1 MSDRVNVVFGA
12 SISGLTAGIEEVKAQ
27 IQSIRGPIDGLA
39 NAFTELAEISGAAF
53 VVERIGDFTKE
64 ISEASLSTLNLAH
77 AIGLSADDMDT
88 FQEAMTAMGGSAD
101 MAGRVLERLEHNMS
115 LALVVPTSQ
124 AARALTALGI
134 STDQVRAKQGDLAG
148 FLDLL
153 RQKFSGYADGPA
165 KAALGY
171 DLMGR
176 SFDRLLPILNM
187 SGDQFAAFK
196 TQLDQTGA
204 KLSGPMLEAS
214 ARLGIQMNV
223 LGLAV
228 EGVGKAIYSSL
239 IDEIRTSVVDMT
251 VWVEEVRQG
260 ILVADGLENSASGL
274 ATAVAALIR
283 TFGDLAAMVGIV
295 VRAMEILLRA
305 LQMVADE
312 AASLFAGFSRSVV
325 AILTGHWAALPGIWS
340 GILDKVTAENAA
352 AVAAIK
358 ADWDALAADLKY
370 IAAGPVAPETGRPE
384 GSPFGAGSA
393 QRQAPSEVAV
403 TRGRAGGGAKGQA
416 SELEAWREELQQRLE
431 AERNFFADSTAEELA
446 FWQQKLKLTQAGSKE
461 QASVEATIYGLQKR
475 MAQQGLRDAE
485 QAESRQ
491 ESLDRN
497 YLNAFE
503 RSMKLLVAQKQI
515 TLKQALGFDIEY
527 TAQVEA
533 QEKQRLQAFLSDD
546 RLSAAEKKSYYD
558 KLLALEADYDSKITE
573 YQTEAANNSSRAWT
587 DAAKQFSDSFAA
599 AATDVITRTKTIGQA
614 FDQLTSSIIKDTL
627 NSAIKSLFE
636 GALGIGGGSG
646 AGGGSG
652 GILGGLGQSLF
663 GAGISGLFSSA
674 IGGIFGGGG
683 GGNQD
688 FSGGT
693 PGPGGSIGGAVTS
706 GLLGGLFGKLFG
718 GLGALFAFSGGGI
731 VPSAAGGW
739 AVPQLGSGGTLAQLH
754 SNEMV
759 LPANL
764 SQGIQ
769 SAINGGS
776 LAGGGSPMVN
786 ANFSVS
792 AMDSQSVATF
802 FRNNGPL
809 LVASLNKA
817 MRNGSALMQPG

>member
-27 IQSIRGPIDGLA
+27 IQSIRAPIDMLA
-39 NAFTELAEISGAAF
+39 GAFTELAEVAGAAF
-53 VVERIGDFTKE
+53 VVERIADFAKE

-124 AARALTALGI
+124 AARALTAMGI
-134 STDQVRAKQGDLAG
+134 TTDQVRAKQGDLAG

-153 RQKFSGYADGPA
+153 REKFSGYADGPA

-239 IDEIRTSVVDMT
+239 IDEIRTVVVYMT
-251 VWVEEVRQG
+251 SWVEEIRQG
-260 ILVADGLENSASGL
+260 ILAADGLENASSVLGF
-274 ATAVAALIR
+274 AVAVLTR

-295 VRAMEILLRA
+295 VRAMEILA
-305 LQMVADE
+305 SAEAAVADE
-312 AASLFAGFSRSVV
+312 AESLFAGFAESVT

-340 GILDKVTAENAA
+340 GVLAKVTAENAS
-352 AVAAIK
+352 AVGAIK

-370 IAAGPVAPETGRPE
+370 IAVGPPLPGNSRPE

-393 QRQAPSEVAV
+393 QRQAPSEVGV
-403 TRGRAGGGAKGQA
+403 TRGRGGGAKGQA

-446 FWQQKLKLTQAGSKE
+446 FWQQKLKLTQSGSKE

-527 TAQVEA
+527 TEQVEA

-546 RLSAAEKKSYYD
+546 RLSAAEKQSYYD
-558 KLLALEADYDSKITE
+558 KLLALEADYDSKVTE
-573 YQTEAANNSSRAWT
+573 YQTEAANNASRAWT
-587 DAAKQFSDSFAA
+587 DAAKQFSDSFAT

-614 FDQLTSSIIKDTL
+614 FDQLASSIIKDTL

-636 GALGIGGGSG
+636 GALGIGGG
-646 AGGGSG
+646 

-663 GAGISGLFSSA
+663 GSGLA
-674 IGGIFGGGG
+674 GLV
-683 GGNQD
+683 GNP
-688 FSGGT
+688 FT
-693 PGPGGSIGGAVTS
+693 AGAG
-706 GLLGGLFGKLFG
+706 GLLGGSLAGLFGGGAGSVLESTATDFAGGVAGAGAGGGLFG
-718 GLGALFAFSGGGI
+718 SLFSGLGALLAFSGGGI

-739 AVPQLGSGGTLAQLH
+739 AVPQLGPGGVLAQLH

-759 LPANL
+759 LPAPI
-764 SQGIQ
+764 SQGLQGMI
-769 SAINGGS
+769 
-776 LAGGGSPMVN
+776 AGGGSPSVS

-792 AMDSQSVATF
+792 AMDSQSVAAF

-817 MRNGSALMQPG
+817 MRNGSPLMQPG